1 MNQRREIN
9 NKMKVLELCLSDG
22 VGGLELYAVRC
33 ADQLRTRGVDCI
45 AVGSPGTM
53 FSQRMQE
60 QQTKTIPLVS
70 RFDVLPWFAARK
82 LAKIIDN
89 EAVDI
94 IHMHWGH
101 DLNLAVLA
109 KKAARRPVKLVYTRQ
124 MAITRNK
131 HDWYHRFLYTHV
143 DLYLTIT
150 DELAAA
156 AKQFLPMP
164 KSSIQRLY
172 YGVDRPAPMD
182 LDRREEVRKS
192 LGIKTNND
200 FAIGLVGRI
209 EQGKGQHLLIDAV
222 SRLHEEGLP
231 VHATIIGPVMD
242 EEYFISVQNSVRDG
256 GLQEVVTFYG
266 SLHNPIEIMGA
277 FDVVVLATKKET
289 FGLVLIEAMRSGVAV
304 IGTDA
309 GGVPEIIEHD
319 QTGLLVKPQDANDL
333 ADKLRK
339 LYQDSNHRRHL
350 AENGRQKADRL
361 FTTETHYEQLVR
373 YFEDLCRREGQVN

>member
-1 MNQRREIN
+1 
-9 NKMKVLELCLSDG
+9 MKVLELCLSDG
-22 VGGLELYAVRC
+22 VGGLELYAVRS
-33 ADQLRTRGVDCI
+33 AHQLQARGVDCI
-45 AVGSPGTM
+45 AAGSPGTM

-60 QQTKTIPLVS
+60 QQTKTIPLVR
-70 RFDVLPWFAARK
+70 RFEVLPWFAART
-82 LAKIIDN
+82 LAKIIDD

-94 IHMHWGH
+94 VHMHWGH

-109 KKAARRPVKLVYTRQ
+109 KQVAQRPVKLVYTRQ

-131 HDWYHRFLYTHV
+131 HDWYHRFLYSHV

-156 AKQFLPMP
+156 AKRFLPMP
-164 KSSIQRLY
+164 ESSIQRLY
-172 YGVDRPAPMD
+172 YGVDRPSTMD

-192 LGIKTNND
+192 LGIKANCD

-209 EQGKGQHLLIDAV
+209 EQGKGQHVLIDAV
-222 SRLHEEGLP
+222 ARLYKEGLA

-242 EEYFISVQNSVRDG
+242 QVYYGEIQNAVQDR

-266 SLHNPIEIMGA
+266 SHHNPVEIMGA

-304 IGTDA
+304 IGTNA
-309 GGVPEIIEHD
+309 GGVPEIIEHEK
-319 QTGLLVKPQDANDL
+319 TGLLVEPQDATDL
-333 ADKLRK
+333 ADKLRQ
-339 LYQDSNHRRHL
+339 LYQDNTGRQRM

-361 FTTETHYEQLVR
+361 FATEAHYEQLER
-373 YFEDLCRREGQVN
+373 YFGNLCR

>member
-1 MNQRREIN
+1 
-9 NKMKVLELCLSDG
+9 MKVMELCLSDG
-22 VGGLELYAVRC
+22 VGGLELYAVRS
-33 ADQLRTRGVDCI
+33 ASQLQAGGVDCI
-45 AVGSPGTM
+45 AVGSPGTL

-60 QQTKTIPLVS
+60 QQTKTIALKR
-70 RFDVLPWFAARK
+70 RFEVLPRIAARK
-82 LAKIIDN
+82 LAKIIDD

-131 HDWYHRFLYTHV
+131 HDWYHRYLYGHV

-156 AKQFLPMP
+156 AKRFLPMP
-164 KSSIQRLY
+164 ESSIQRLY
-172 YGVDRPAPMD
+172 YGVDRPPPMD
-182 LDRREEVRKS
+182 PNRRGEVRRS
-192 LGIKTNND
+192 LGVKTNSD
-200 FAIGLVGRI
+200 FVIGLVGRI
-209 EQGKGQHLLIDAV
+209 EQGKGQHVLINAV
-222 SRLHEEGLP
+222 VRLHKEGLP

-242 EEYFISVQNSVRDG
+242 QDYYENIQLTVRDR
-256 GLQEVVTFYG
+256 GLQETVTFYG
-266 SLHNPIEIMGA
+266 SHDNPIEIMGA

-304 IGTDA
+304 IGTNA

-319 QTGLLVKPQDANDL
+319 QTGLLVKPQDIDDL

-339 LYQDSNHRRHL
+339 LYQDSDHRRRL